1 MISTAPF
8 MRRLAERMRSET
20 NADASSSICAS
31 NCGIISETGFV
42 FMFARNATADI
53 VIIELTKK
61 YENISA
67 RVAFVCGS
75 ITSRVSRNLQI
86 PRDEAT
92 ASRFGFSFPILLYI
106 MRYGEEK
113 KWTVFASTRIAY
125 VP

>member
-42 FMFARNATADI
+42 FMFARNARADI
-53 VIIELTKK
+53 VLIELTKK
-61 YENISA
+61 YENIAA
-67 RVAFVCGS
+67 RVAFVC
-75 ITSRVSRNLQI
+75 RNLPI
-86 PRDEAT
+86 PRDVAT